1 MHNFMRTI
9 FFILIVFGYQ
19 TTFGQIDQTDYKI
32 FSDILIQLEKEKNK
46 NNDRL
51 LVSNLTIPYLIELGT
66 IETYF
71 HEKTD
76 KNLKLAR
83 TIFPHYD
90 LLNEMW
96 ADTTVYNLI
105 ASHNRVNKT
114 ASQIDQ
120 RFTKNLSVDIFDNNN
135 TGNWDLIYKLYPT
148 SGGLRKFSRPA
159 IIHDRAVVILEW
171 MQAGNAGEIL
181 LLFTRRTGDTWMIE
195 KTIVLGGE

>member
-1 MHNFMRTI
+1 MRTV
-9 FFILIVFGYQ
+9 FSILIAFGYQ
-19 TTFGQIDQTDYKI
+19 ITFGQIDQTDYEI
-32 FSDILIQLEKEKNK
+32 FSDILIQLEKNK

-51 LVSNLTIPYLIELGT
+51 LVSNSTIPYLIELGT
-66 IETYF
+66 IEPYF
-71 HEKTD
+71 HDKTD

-83 TIFPHYD
+83 TIFPHND

-105 ASHNRVNKT
+105 VSHNRVNKT
-114 ASQIDQ
+114 ASEIDQ
-120 RFTKNLSVDIFDNNN
+120 RFTKNITVDIFDNNN

-171 MQAGNAGEIL
+171 TQAGNAGEII
-181 LLFTRRTGDTWMIE
+181 LLFTRRIGDTWMIE
-195 KTIVLGGE
+195 KTLVLGGE